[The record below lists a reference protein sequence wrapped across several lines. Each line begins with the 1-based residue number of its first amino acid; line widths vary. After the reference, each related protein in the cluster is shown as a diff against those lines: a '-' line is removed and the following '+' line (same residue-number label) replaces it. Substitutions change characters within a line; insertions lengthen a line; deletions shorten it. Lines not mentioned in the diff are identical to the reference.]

1 MQQQGKKFNPPSV
14 CLGEVISDN
23 PLSIKTEDLILESD
37 DLLVSDI
44 LLQGYKRSVDLVS
57 SGTLTSSTQASSG
70 GSGDASFA
78 SHNHKISGS
87 YNLEGSASV
96 VFKPYLK
103 AGDLMALMPTANG
116 QTYIVLC
123 KVVSL

>member
-1 MQQQGKKFNPPSV
+1 MILLAEILLGVFFVPWKEMITISNPYTGLLNIMQQQGKKYNPPSV
-14 CLGEVISDN
+14 CLGEVISAN

-44 LLQGYKRSVDLVS
+44 LMQGYKRSVDLVS

-70 GSGDASFA
+70 GGGEASFT

-87 YNLEGSASV
+87 YNCLH
-96 VFKPYLK
+96 LK
-103 AGDLMALMPTANG
+103 NP
-116 QTYIVLC
+116 
-123 KVVSL
+123 